1 MAESETPFPPAVPQ
15 ALSVFLCLFLP
26 SSEGLIFHTP
36 PTQDWAT
43 VTGTK
48 FSFVC
53 EQPQSLQI
61 WDRILA
67 QDDHIKDPD
76 FFLSLQRKKHTV
88 QGEAV

>member
-1 MAESETPFPPAVPQ
+1 MAESETPFPPAVSQ
-15 ALSVFLCLFLP
+15 ALTVSLCLFFP

-36 PTQDWAT
+36 PTHDWAT

-48 FSFVC
+48 FRFVS

-61 WDRILA
+61 WEYILA

-76 FFLSLQRKKHTV
+76 FFLSLQRRKHTV